1 MLHFLFSEISTVS
14 WVFYFYK
21 LTLGFNHQDLP
32 RFLSQREDGIEVHPK
47 WLHIWEIAPSTAYV
61 DALHLQ
67 VHGFTLYNN
76 KSHQRQTLTRTI
88 MFFLS
93 MLSLYCWL
101 GWVLWEPMLTRHEFI
116 QYMGRLLNIFWR
128 FLNIFWR
135 LLNILIC
142 CFRLNTLFYS
152 GYEYLLC
159 LQIRL
164 QMRNYGYNYGYK
176 KTNDN
181 LRNWF

>member
-88 MFFLS
+88 VFSFNVLTILLVGMGP
-93 MLSLYCWL
+93 MRAHAYET
-101 GWVLWEPMLTRHEFI
+101 WVYTV
-116 QYMGRLLNIFWR
+116 YGK
-128 FLNIFWR
+128 
-135 LLNILIC
+135 
-142 CFRLNTLFYS
+142 TS
-152 GYEYLLC
+152 EYLLKISEY
-159 LQIRL
+159 LLKTSEYFDLLFQVKYTLLFRL
-164 QMRNYGYNYGYK
+164 RVSAVSANQTANEK
-176 KTNDN
+176 
-181 LRNWF
+181 LWL